1 MADAPTNDPD
11 RSSGYAM
18 RGLQGR
24 VIDGVG
30 LQIIGGVYAP
40 GMLLPKESELSD
52 EYGVSRTSVREA
64 MRVLAAKGLVD
75 IRQKVGTRVRQ
86 PELWN
91 VFDSDLLRWHSEAGK
106 GEEVMRDLVE
116 LRQILEPAAARL
128 AAGRASMD
136 DLQRIDD
143 ALQAMARN
151 PTHREDY
158 AHADVEFHQAVYAA
172 SHNVLL
178 RQFGAVVADF
188 MYLTFSVQQ
197 DAAPRPDELVQDAE
211 SHAAVFRAIDRGNGE
226 AAADA
231 MLNVVLDGKNA
242 LAKALLELRGSR
254 APLR

>member
-1 MADAPTNDPD
+1 VAEAPSEAD

-24 VIDGVG
+24 VIDAVG
-30 LQIIGGVYAP
+30 LQIIGGLYAP
-40 GMLLPKESELSD
+40 GELLPKEADLSD

-91 VFDSDLLRWHSEAGK
+91 LFDSDLLRWHSEAGR

-116 LRQILEPAAARL
+116 IRQIMEPAAARL

-136 DLQRIDD
+136 DLRRIDD
-143 ALQAMARN
+143 ALQSMTRN
-151 PTHREDY
+151 SSNREGY
-158 AHADVEFHQAVYAA
+158 ANADVEFHQAVYAA

-188 MYLTFSVQQ
+188 MYLTFNVQQ
-197 DAAPRPDELVQDAE
+197 DAAIDEQDFVQDAE

-231 MLNVVLDGKNA
+231 MLTVVLDGKNA
-242 LAKALLELRGSR
+242 LAKALLDLRR
-254 APLR
+254 NPTAAR

>member
-1 MADAPTNDPD
+1 MAEAPSEAD
-11 RSSGYAM
+11 RSSGYSM

-24 VIDGVG
+24 VIDAVG
-30 LQIIGGVYAP
+30 LQIIGGLYAP
-40 GMLLPKESELSD
+40 GELLPKEADLSD

-91 VFDSDLLRWHSEAGK
+91 LFDSDLLRWHSEAGR

-116 LRQILEPAAARL
+116 VRQIMEPAAARL

-136 DLQRIDD
+136 DLRRIDD
-143 ALQAMARN
+143 ALQSMTRN
-151 PTHREDY
+151 SSNREAY
-158 AHADVEFHQAVYAA
+158 ANADVEFHQAVYAA

-188 MYLTFSVQQ
+188 MYLTFNVQQ
-197 DAAPRPDELVQDAE
+197 DATIDEHDFVQDAE

-231 MLNVVLDGKNA
+231 MLTVVLDGKNA
-242 LAKALLELRGSR
+242 LAKALLDLRR
-254 APLR
+254 NPTATR

>member
-1 MADAPTNDPD
+1 
-11 RSSGYAM
+11 M

-30 LQIIGGVYAP
+30 LQIIGGMYAP

-91 VFDSDLLRWHSEAGK
+91 VFDSDLLRWHSEAGR

-128 AAGRASMD
+128 ASGRASMD

-143 ALQAMARN
+143 ALQGMTTN
-151 PTHREDY
+151 PSNREAYD
-158 AHADVEFHQAVYAA
+158 HADVEFHLAVYAA

-188 MYLTFSVQQ
+188 MYLTFNVQHE
-197 DAAPRPDELVQDAE
+197 ATNKTDEIVHDAE

-226 AAADA
+226 AAAEA
-231 MLNVVLDGKNA
+231 MLSVVLDGKNA
-242 LAKALLELRGSR
+242 LAKALLELRSTK
-254 APLR
+254 PSLR

>member
-1 MADAPTNDPD
+1 MAEAPSEAD

-24 VIDGVG
+24 VIDAVG
-30 LQIIGGVYAP
+30 LQIIGGLYAP
-40 GMLLPKESELSD
+40 GELLPKEADLSD

-91 VFDSDLLRWHSEAGK
+91 LFDSDLLRWHSEAGR

-116 LRQILEPAAARL
+116 VRQIMEPAAARL
-128 AAGRASMD
+128 AAGRASID
-136 DLQRIDD
+136 DLRRIDD
-143 ALQAMARN
+143 ALQSMTRN
-151 PTHREDY
+151 SSNREGY
-158 AHADVEFHQAVYAA
+158 ANADVEFHQAVYAA

-188 MYLTFSVQQ
+188 MYLTFNVQQ
-197 DAAPRPDELVQDAE
+197 DAAIDEQDFVQDAE

-231 MLNVVLDGKNA
+231 MLTVVLDGKNA
-242 LAKALLELRGSR
+242 LAKALLDLRR
-254 APLR
+254 NPTAAR

>member
-1 MADAPTNDPD
+1 MAEAPSEAD

-24 VIDGVG
+24 VIDAVG
-30 LQIIGGVYAP
+30 LQIIGGLYSP
-40 GMLLPKESELSD
+40 GELLPKEADLSD

-91 VFDSDLLRWHSEAGK
+91 LFDSDLLRWHSEAGR

-116 LRQILEPAAARL
+116 VRQIMEPAAARL

-136 DLQRIDD
+136 DLRRIDD
-143 ALQAMARN
+143 ALQSMTRN
-151 PTHREDY
+151 SSDREAY
-158 AHADVEFHQAVYAA
+158 ANADVEFHQAVYAA

-188 MYLTFSVQQ
+188 MYLTFNVQQ
-197 DAAPRPDELVQDAE
+197 DAAIDEHDFEQDAE

-231 MLNVVLDGKNA
+231 MLTVVLDGKNA
-242 LAKALLELRGSR
+242 LAKALLDLRR
-254 APLR
+254 NPTATR

>member
-1 MADAPTNDPD
+1 MAEAPSEAD

-24 VIDGVG
+24 VIDAVG
-30 LQIIGGVYAP
+30 LQIIGGLYSP
-40 GMLLPKESELSD
+40 GELLPKEADLSD

-91 VFDSDLLRWHSEAGK
+91 LFDSDLLRWHSEAGR

-116 LRQILEPAAARL
+116 VRQIMEPAAARL

-136 DLQRIDD
+136 DLRRIDD
-143 ALQAMARN
+143 ALQSMTRN
-151 PTHREDY
+151 SSDREAY
-158 AHADVEFHQAVYAA
+158 ANADVEFHQAVYAA

-188 MYLTFSVQQ
+188 MYLTFNVQQ
-197 DAAPRPDELVQDAE
+197 DATIDEHDFVQDAE

-231 MLNVVLDGKNA
+231 MLTVVLDGKNA
-242 LAKALLELRGSR
+242 LAKALLDLRR
-254 APLR
+254 NPTATR

>member
-1 MADAPTNDPD
+1 MADTLGESD
-11 RSSGYAM
+11 RTSGYAM

-30 LQIIGGVYAP
+30 LQIIGGLYAP
-40 GMLLPKESELSD
+40 GELLPKEAQLSD

-91 VFDSDLLRWHSEAGK
+91 VFDSDLLRWHSEAGR
-106 GEEVMRDLVE
+106 GEVVMRDLVE
-116 LRQILEPAAARL
+116 VRQIMEPAAARL

-136 DLQRIDD
+136 DLRRIDD
-143 ALQAMARN
+143 ALQKMTRN
-151 PTHREDY
+151 PTNREAY

-197 DAAPRPDELVQDAE
+197 DATSLPDELIQDAE

-231 MLNVVLDGKNA
+231 MLTVVLDGKNA
-242 LAKALLELRGSR
+242 LAKALMGLRSSR
-254 APLR
+254 TALR

>member
-1 MADAPTNDPD
+1 
-11 RSSGYAM
+11 M

-24 VIDGVG
+24 VIDAVG
-30 LQIIGGVYAP
+30 LQIIGGLYAP
-40 GMLLPKESELSD
+40 GELLPKEADLSD

-91 VFDSDLLRWHSEAGK
+91 LFDSDLLRWHSEAGR

-116 LRQILEPAAARL
+116 VRQIMEPAAARL

-136 DLQRIDD
+136 DLRRIDD
-143 ALQAMARN
+143 ALQSMTRN
-151 PTHREDY
+151 SSNREAY
-158 AHADVEFHQAVYAA
+158 ANADVEFHQAVYAA

-188 MYLTFSVQQ
+188 MYLTFNVQQ
-197 DAAPRPDELVQDAE
+197 DATIDEHDFVQDAE

-231 MLNVVLDGKNA
+231 MLTVVLDGKNA
-242 LAKALLELRGSR
+242 LAKALLDLRR
-254 APLR
+254 NPTATR